1 MSEKK
6 VVEWRT
12 VYVGDH
18 ERNKP
23 FKFISNDVITAR
35 YTIWNF
41 LFISL
46 FLQFLRLANIY
57 FLLVAVLQS
66 IPEISPLA
74 PFSAVTPL
82 AFVLGVSLAR
92 EAVEDWGRHKDD
104 KFVNNQH
111 TEVYRPEGWVQV
123 TWKEVLMGDIVRVK
137 DKEPFPSDLV
147 LLNSSEIDGVAYI
160 ETASLDGERNLKIRQ
175 ALKETVRLL
184 NHDDRSTADHP
195 LKSFRPELNTELPN
209 NSLYRF
215 EATMKMDGQSYSLDA
230 KQLLL
235 RGAILKNT
243 KWIVGIAVF
252 TGHDTKLMQNGNA
265 VRHKQSSVESMV
277 NRLVVVIIAFELALC
292 LLLGILSGI
301 WSAENRAN
309 SSDYLGATSDTAAY
323 TGFIAFWSYF
333 LLVNTMIPISLIV
346 AIEVVKLI
354 QAFFINNDLKMYY
367 AERDIPCR
375 AVTSTLNEELGQ
387 VKYIFSDKTG
397 TLTANKMEFKTCS
410 IGGVSYGSVE
420 NDGIVSP
427 KATGSPPS
435 VTVAEKAAAKAAQN
449 ASSRPSVVSTDS
461 RKGTAN
467 RKSVVPERSSAVS
480 WSFSDQALHF
490 EFRNP
495 SSDSVSPISEF
506 RGLASLKTQR
516 DVVNEFWTAMSVC
529 HTVIPET
536 DEEGEFNYQGSSPD
550 EVTLADAAKRMGFF
564 FHTRNQDGVIVNK
577 LGSDTFYEVLNVL
590 EFNSTRKR
598 MSVIVRT
605 PENQIKLYCK
615 GADSIILSRCKK
627 SGQIFESSTRE
638 HLNKYSRHGLRT
650 LAIGVAVLSEEQYA
664 NWQKIYHEA
673 SVSME
678 AREDKI
684 FAAAELIEKDLF
696 LLGATGVEDKLQ
708 DGVPET
714 IESLQQAGIN
724 VWMLTGDKLETA
736 VNIGTSC
743 RLLNRSMTVFT
754 VDGKTKEETK
764 ALIIKHK
771 AVYERKRDEGAVTAL
786 VIDGSCLDWALET
799 DLLDMFVNISI
810 GCKSVICCRASPLQ
824 KATVVRVIKDRLKD
838 TTTLSVGD
846 GANDVPMIKE
856 AHIGIGIYGE
866 EGMQAVQ
873 SSDYAIGQFRFL
885 YRLLLVHGRWSYIR
899 VSHLILYFFYK
910 NICFTFPQFFFAFYC
925 AYSGQTYFD
934 DWYITMYNLLF
945 TSVPVVVRAC
955 LEQDINPEVGG
966 VIERDL
972 PRLYYVGQNRTIF
985 TYRNFLLW
993 WAAGFGDSLVAF
1005 FVPFYLYA
1013 EVAIDNNGYQ
1023 MGFWG
1028 ISCVTFTCVVF
1039 VVNLK
1044 ICLHTMYWTWIHSL
1058 GVFGVSI
1065 GIYICFA
1072 FGYDIL
1078 LDVHVY
1084 RIAATVWGNNNF
1096 WLIIALQLILCLVP
1110 DLAYRFYTLHY
1121 QPDPATIYRELA
1133 FLIRTK
1139 QAVPDIPVEAT
1150 RAVNKREPM
1159 VLHSKSP
1166 MRRGPGDEKQFKS
1179 QVSLEVEDLD
1189 RGIELTPARTIMVQS
1204 SIAANSIRF

>member
-1 MSEKK
+1 MSEKQA
-6 VVEWRT
+6 VEWRT
-12 VYVGDH
+12 VYVSDH

-23 FKFISNDVITAR
+23 FKFVANDVITAR

-92 EAVEDWGRHKDD
+92 DAVEDWGRHKDD

-111 TEVYRPEGWVQV
+111 AEVYRPEGWVQV

-147 LLNSSEIDGVAYI
+147 LLNSSETDGVAYI

-184 NHDDRSTADHP
+184 THDDRSTTENP
-195 LKSFRPELNTELPN
+195 LKCFHPELNTELPN

-277 NRLVVVIIAFELALC
+277 NRLVVVIIVFELALC

-301 WSAENRAN
+301 WSSENRA
-309 SSDYLGATSDTAAY
+309 SASDYLGATSDTAAY

-354 QAFFINNDLKMYY
+354 QAYFINHDLKMYY

-427 KATGSPPS
+427 KAAAGAGGGVPS
-435 VTVAEKAAAKAAQN
+435 VVVAEKAAAKAAQN
-449 ASSRPSVVSTDS
+449 ASSRPSAVSADS
-461 RKGTAN
+461 RKSTAN

-480 WSFSDQALHF
+480 WSFSDQALTF

-495 SSDSVSPISEF
+495 SSDPVTPISEF
-506 RGLASLKTQR
+506 RGLSSLKTQR

-536 DEEGEFNYQGSSPD
+536 DADGEFNYQGSSPD

-605 PENQIKLYCK
+605 PEKQIKLYCK

-627 SGQIFESSTRE
+627 SGQVFESATRE

-678 AREDKI
+678 AREDRI

-736 VNIGTSC
+736 VNIGMSC
-743 RLLNRSMTVFT
+743 RLLTDDMHILTLNTTTKNDTRLELAKLYAIYEE
-754 VDGKTKEETK
+754 KT
-764 ALIIKHK
+764 AQRIP
-771 AVYERKRDEGAVTAL
+771 VAL
-786 VIDGSCLDWALET
+786 VADGTCLDYALEEDLEY
-799 DLLDMFVNISI
+799 DLLCLAA
-810 GCKSVICCRASPLQ
+810 GCKSVICCRVSPLQ
-824 KATVVRVIKDRLKD
+824 KAAMVQLVKKYLVSI
-838 TTTLSVGD
+838 TLAIGD
-846 GANDVPMIKE
+846 GANDVSMIQA
-856 AHIGIGIYGE
+856 AHIGVGILGK
-866 EGMQAVQ
+866 EGRQAAN
-873 SSDYAIGQFRFL
+873 SSDYCIAQFRFL
-885 YRLLLVHGRWSYIR
+885 WRLLFVHGRWSYVRIA
-899 VSHLILYFFYK
+899 HFILYFFYK
-910 NICFTFPQFFFAFYC
+910 NIAFTLCQFWFGFMNGFSA
-925 AYSGQTYFD
+925 QTVFE
-934 DWYITMYNLLF
+934 DWYLTLYNTIF
-945 TSVPVVVRAC
+945 TAIGLVVRAV
-955 LEQDINPEVGG
+955 LEQDVNPHDSAYIKSVF
-966 VIERDL
+966 
-972 PRLYYVGQNRTIF
+972 PKLYSESQGNKHF
-985 TYRNFLLW
+985 TYSKFWNWFI
-993 WAAGFGDSLVAF
+993 FGVYHSLVVF
-1005 FVPFYLYA
+1005 LVPMFVFTNPALSSS
-1013 EVAIDNNGYQ
+1013 GYTV
-1023 MGFWG
+1023 GLWDFSLTVY
-1028 ISCVTFTCVVF
+1028 SCVVLVVT
-1039 VVNLK
+1039 LK
-1044 ICLHTMYWTWIHSL
+1044 LALDTEYWTWVTHVAVWVLTFPVI
-1058 GVFGVSI
+1058 F
-1065 GIYICFA
+1065 YAFA
-1072 FGYDIL
+1072 FIYEQFDWSFMYLVANQIMATPQYWFCL
-1078 LDVHVY
+1078 LL
-1084 RIAATVWGNNNF
+1084 AA
-1096 WLIIALQLILCLVP
+1096 ALCLLP
-1110 DLAYRFYTLHY
+1110 DLAYKSYLRMY
-1121 QPDPATIYRELA
+1121 QPSPTTILQE
-1133 FLIRTK
+1133 
-1139 QAVPDIPVEAT
+1139 
-1150 RAVNKREPM
+1150 
-1159 VLHSKSP
+1159 
-1166 MRRGPGDEKQFKS
+1166 MRM
-1179 QVSLEVEDLD
+1179 LD
-1189 RGIELTPARTIMVQS
+1189 RQKKRKNRKTAAGGDHSVMTNGHVNSHVNGHVNGQENSSSGHGGSVELTSVGR
-1204 SIAANSIRF
+1204 SIRNKPNQE